1 MILKGSRILIT
12 GGNSGIGAAA
22 TRILT
27 EAGARVA
34 ITGRDGA
41 KLEKIAA
48 ETGALAIPAD
58 VSSEADIEKTFKVL
72 LAEFGGL
79 DALINNAGVTTG
91 SQRVNEISIENFRKV
106 FGINVFGAALMAKHA
121 AQIFKEQNYG
131 NIINIGS
138 TAALRGYE
146 GGTVYASSKFALRG
160 MTECWRTELRIYNIR
175 VILINPSEVTSAFG
189 SETRTEREE
198 EPKKL
203 RSKDIAHVIK
213 SVLEMDD
220 RGFIP
225 ELQVWATNP
234 F

>member
-12 GGNSGIGAAA
+12 GGSSGIGAAA
-22 TRILT
+22 ARILT

-34 ITGRDGA
+34 ITGRNKE

-58 VSSEADIEKTFKVL
+58 VASEEDIERTFRIL

-79 DALINNAGVTTG
+79 DVLVNNAGVSSS
-91 SQRVNEISIENFRKV
+91 SQRVNELSVENFRKV
-106 FGINVFGAALMAKHA
+106 FSVNVFGAALMAKHA

-138 TAALRGYE
+138 TASLRGYE
-146 GGTVYASSKFALRG
+146 GGTIYASSKFAIRG

-175 VILINPSEVTSAFG
+175 VMLINPSEVTTAFG
-189 SETRTEREE
+189 SADREEREE
-198 EPKKL
+198 QPKKL
-203 RSKDIAHVIK
+203 RSRDIALVIK

-225 ELQVWATNP
+225 ELQIWATNP